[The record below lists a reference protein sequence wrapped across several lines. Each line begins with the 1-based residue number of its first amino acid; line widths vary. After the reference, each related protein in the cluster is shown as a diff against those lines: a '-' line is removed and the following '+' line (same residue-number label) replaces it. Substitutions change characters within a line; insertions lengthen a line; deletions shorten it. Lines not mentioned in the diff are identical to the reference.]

1 MVEKRIPL
9 SQRRQLTLREL
20 LELELQEKPNKTS
33 VAKTIEYLDGIVDGV
48 TGANVLDLTAEAIHE
63 SDGQVLGD
71 VFSDGPIK
79 DYDDANNPTS
89 RARSSHIIQDLK
101 PAFASLDFD
110 IEAGAERYLRDDY
123 AKFVG
128 KSLRRSRKTILG
140 YSPTIYQDLSKLLVS
155 PELNNNSKTVLKMM
169 LFGGYRP
176 ATMAS
181 WQIENYDPDTGVF
194 IAEDKK
200 DKKRGTKEAKKK
212 LIILNAALKDTVN
225 KAIGDRKS
233 GPVFNFD
240 VDLARTDLNSVVK
253 NKIGPVKVFSPAA
266 GEIASRPFT
275 SYYLRNLNEDML
287 SDISDKVDANDIAAL
302 SGRRSVDEAGGY
314 RSIQQI
320 RKNLTSGMSTVIAK
334 IAGYSGSF
342 STRDYAETYGIELD
356 PRTLDTV
363 ITADILD
370 DDVYTGALPDNYLN
384 RLETINKGGIPSD
397 ADVSTATATRE
408 QIASEAEGA
417 AADQQV
423 KTTAKQVEAAQARI
437 DAEDTLT
444 EGAKVEGRLAVAKQ
458 QGKKEAQAEVNRE
471 NIRNSLGRL
480 GGDDPPDPDTFF
492 GTDEGTPET
501 PELDGPPKGKGG
513 KFLTSVVG
521 ALGAAAGF
529 AADVAGPLGT
539 AIAAREG
546 MNLSD
551 QMVALQKQTAQ
562 IYNRSTD
569 FKSTGEL
576 SFKEQQRVN
585 DLEKEMSDLESGIVD
600 EVAFPGA
607 SYLFGMQKL
616 SPETM
621 GFTEDTDK
629 SDTVSDQLGALGI
642 PPQLQ

>member
-1 MVEKRIPL
+1 MAEKRIPL

-33 VAKTIEYLDGIVDGV
+33 VAKTIEYLEGIVDGV
-48 TGANVLDLTAEAIHE
+48 TGVNVLDLTAEAIHE

-79 DYDDANNPTS
+79 DYDDANNPQS

-110 IEAGAERYLRDDY
+110 IEAGAERYLRDNY

-155 PELNNNSKTVLKMM
+155 PEVSNNSKTVLKMM

-200 DKKRGTKEAKKK
+200 DKKRGTKQAKKK

-240 VDLARTDLNSVVK
+240 VDLARTDLNKVLKDKVGSVR
-253 NKIGPVKVFSPAA
+253 VFSPSA
-266 GEIASRPFT
+266 GEITERPFT
-275 SYYLRNLNEDML
+275 SYFLRNLNEDML
-287 SDISDKVDANDIAAL
+287 SDISGIVDENDIAAL

-334 IAGYSGSF
+334 IAGYSGSY
-342 STRDYAETYGIELD
+342 STKDYGETYGIELD
-356 PRTLDTV
+356 PKTLDTA

-397 ADVSTATATRE
+397 ADVSAATATRE

-417 AADQQV
+417 AADQKV
-423 KTTAKQVEAAQARI
+423 ETTAKKIKAAKAI
-437 DAEDTLT
+437 IEAEDTLT
-444 EGAKVEGRLAVAKQ
+444 EGAKVEGRLAVAKNL
-458 QGKKEAQAEVNRE
+458 GKKEAQDQVNRE
-471 NIRNSLGRL
+471 NTRNSLGRL
-480 GGDDPPDPDTFF
+480 GGDNPPDPDTFF

-501 PELDGPPKGKGG
+501 PELDGPLKGKG
-513 KFLTSVVG
+513 KFLPSV
-521 ALGAAAGF
+521 AAFAGAAIGTAL
-529 AADVAGPLGT
+529 DVIGPLGT
-539 AIAAREG
+539 TLAAREG

-562 IYNRSTD
+562 IYNRSTN

-576 SFKEQQRVN
+576 DFKEQQRVN
-585 DLEKEMSDLESGIVD
+585 DLERKMSDLESGIVD